1 MSLKKPKAKG
11 GKKVTRADK
20 KKEAARVS
28 NRREQQSDEDDE
40 NEDEDELLAS
50 SPKTLNAPKTAAP
63 LVQKDEQDPD
73 DPNLTIPIPRYN
85 AMLAVLR
92 NTLYM

>member
-11 GKKVTRADK
+11 GKKVTRTDK
-20 KKEAARVS
+20 KKEAARES
-28 NRREQQSDEDDE
+28 SRREQQSDEDDDE
-40 NEDEDELLAS
+40 NDDDELPAS
-50 SPKTLNAPKTAAP
+50 PRKTLNAPKTAAP
-63 LVQKDEQDPD
+63 LVQKDEQDSE
-73 DPNLTIPIPRYN
+73 DPNLTVPIPRYN